1 MSKINWKGVYLSV
14 RKKSQSRGRD
24 NAGEINRLIK
34 EHRDYKDIN
43 REEMLKKEKRRR
55 QVAVMSE
62 GNKNSLMGQ

>member
-1 MSKINWKGVYLSV
+1 MSKINWKGVYLFV

-34 EHRDYKDIN
+34 EHRD

>member
-1 MSKINWKGVYLSV
+1 MSKINWKGVYLFV

-43 REEMLKKEKRRR
+43 REEMLKKEGGRW
-55 QVAVMSE
+55 QS
-62 GNKNSLMGQ
+62 

>member
-1 MSKINWKGVYLSV
+1 MSKINWKGVYLFV

-34 EHRDYKDIN
+34 EH